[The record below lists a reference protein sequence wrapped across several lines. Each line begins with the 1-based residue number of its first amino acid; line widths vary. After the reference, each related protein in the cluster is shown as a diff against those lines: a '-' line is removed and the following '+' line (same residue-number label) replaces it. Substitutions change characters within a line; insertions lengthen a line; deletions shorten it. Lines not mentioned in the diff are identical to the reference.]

1 MGRIDLALLS
11 FNRVVELDPEMVIA
25 HVRLSELYELQ
36 GNLEEAVRESEE
48 AYLYLTDASSTKER
62 MILARLQQL
71 ESRLNFRDGRHQGLL
86 YLRKGSFR
94 EAEEAFREVLLIQP
108 DQAEIHYLLGTVL
121 GIQNRL
127 EEAIER
133 FQWSLRIKPDLI
145 DSRMRLAELYQ
156 VKGEWVKAR
165 SELEKAAFFL
175 EDRDG
180 GEAQL
185 IEARLDAVEDQVE
198 IKELTD
204 RSFQEIES
212 GRTDAAVLTLQSL
225 LKLNP
230 EEPSVHFNLGNLWA
244 QKSRLDLAEGAFKKA
259 IELRPNDPQAHQ
271 RLGQV
276 YELVRYYGRAKEE
289 YEKARIGLSPDDP
302 LQKELANAIA
312 RTEQETE
319 AARASAETLGSQ
331 SEERFNAGD
340 LDGAISGLEQ
350 AVAIYPENAG
360 LQFRLGEVYAES
372 GRIDPAIGRMMR
384 AIDVDPKDFRLFEW
398 LAKLYEGKGYL
409 YQALRGWK
417 KAEALHPSDRTRD
430 EIERLLQKMA
440 EIEHKTTP
448 LVERGK
454 EEARKGNGAVA
465 VELLG
470 QAISLAQDDARLRIE
485 LALLYMGM
493 GPSRSIDAYTELN
506 AVSLHEPE
514 RGEAPFHLG
523 VLYASAGQWEDAAR
537 SFEGAIKAEESSEAL
552 RSKARSEL
560 EQVRFKIRDGKEAR
574 RYLHRGN
581 RRMAEQDYRGA
592 IESFE
597 RVIRLHPSDSN
608 SLYFIGYCY
617 ENLGDEKNARRY
629 YESVLKISPRHLQ
642 ANQRLAF
649 VYEKEGRVE
658 RAIDL
663 YRWTM
668 DGSPGRE
675 FFEMRWIRDRLA
687 PLEKRYILR
696 FNQVILGYDSN
707 PSGALNRGG
716 DLSSAIGL
724 SFNYYLKKDRSLQ
737 IPIGLSTQNQIRYQ
751 SSTLFSNQTLSIA
764 AISGLGSYTYSVEY
778 NAYLG
783 IARGGLTGR
792 GQIGLFSLY
801 RKGTFPSTIG
811 LEYSYDDF
819 FSYGSESNDAV
830 RQRIRLTGIQNWNA
844 QTLQAS
850 YTLFNNDANLADQ
863 AYRSHGI
870 GVTYRRFFLDNL
882 IQGSVSY
889 NLELKEYKNP
899 DSFNTFK
906 EQETRFRRNFLH
918 QIGWSAAYFFQDNL
932 SLGVNYT
939 QLFNRSNLPANFAPT
954 LEQRL
959 SGQAESLGGF
969 KQRMIQL
976 YLNWVF

>member
-133 FQWSLRIKPDLI
+133 FQWSLRIKPDFI

-331 SEERFNAGD
+331 SEER
-340 LDGAISGLEQ
+340 
-350 AVAIYPENAG
+350 
-360 LQFRLGEVYAES
+360 
-372 GRIDPAIGRMMR
+372 
-384 AIDVDPKDFRLFEW
+384 
-398 LAKLYEGKGYL
+398 
-409 YQALRGWK
+409 
-417 KAEALHPSDRTRD
+417 
-430 EIERLLQKMA
+430 
-440 EIEHKTTP
+440 
-448 LVERGK
+448 
-454 EEARKGNGAVA
+454 
-465 VELLG
+465 
-470 QAISLAQDDARLRIE
+470 
-485 LALLYMGM
+485 
-493 GPSRSIDAYTELN
+493 
-506 AVSLHEPE
+506 
-514 RGEAPFHLG
+514 
-523 VLYASAGQWEDAAR
+523 
-537 SFEGAIKAEESSEAL
+537 
-552 RSKARSEL
+552 
-560 EQVRFKIRDGKEAR
+560 
-574 RYLHRGN
+574 
-581 RRMAEQDYRGA
+581 
-592 IESFE
+592 
-597 RVIRLHPSDSN
+597 
-608 SLYFIGYCY
+608 
-617 ENLGDEKNARRY
+617 
-629 YESVLKISPRHLQ
+629 
-642 ANQRLAF
+642 
-649 VYEKEGRVE
+649 
-658 RAIDL
+658 
-663 YRWTM
+663 
-668 DGSPGRE
+668 
-675 FFEMRWIRDRLA
+675 
-687 PLEKRYILR
+687 
-696 FNQVILGYDSN
+696 
-707 PSGALNRGG
+707 
-716 DLSSAIGL
+716 
-724 SFNYYLKKDRSLQ
+724 
-737 IPIGLSTQNQIRYQ
+737 
-751 SSTLFSNQTLSIA
+751 
-764 AISGLGSYTYSVEY
+764 
-778 NAYLG
+778 
-783 IARGGLTGR
+783 
-792 GQIGLFSLY
+792 
-801 RKGTFPSTIG
+801 
-811 LEYSYDDF
+811 
-819 FSYGSESNDAV
+819 
-830 RQRIRLTGIQNWNA
+830 
-844 QTLQAS
+844 
-850 YTLFNNDANLADQ
+850 
-863 AYRSHGI
+863 
-870 GVTYRRFFLDNL
+870 
-882 IQGSVSY
+882 
-889 NLELKEYKNP
+889 
-899 DSFNTFK
+899 
-906 EQETRFRRNFLH
+906 
-918 QIGWSAAYFFQDNL
+918 
-932 SLGVNYT
+932 
-939 QLFNRSNLPANFAPT
+939 
-954 LEQRL
+954 
-959 SGQAESLGGF
+959 
-969 KQRMIQL
+969 
-976 YLNWVF
+976 